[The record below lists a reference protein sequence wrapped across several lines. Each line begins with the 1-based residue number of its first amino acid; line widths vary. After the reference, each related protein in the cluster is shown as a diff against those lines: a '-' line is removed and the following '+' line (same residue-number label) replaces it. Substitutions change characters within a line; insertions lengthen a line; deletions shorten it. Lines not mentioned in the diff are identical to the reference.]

1 MVQTP
6 HWSGDPEVFVESLFN
21 WMTVTDR
28 FCRCGSDSLLSRA
41 LSVADRAMAEGATLN
56 AVCAGLLHVVGN
68 LLICTD
74 FSCESGAVRNRSH
87 EIGARWLS
95 GMFPHTVS
103 EPIRLL
109 PDARRWLFAT
119 DSEFRKSLSDDAMRE
134 LAIMGGPM
142 VESERLAFENRF
154 CFQEA
159 AALSKRIEGAQN
171 TSCSHG
177 TPNDLRSFRQQVID
191 CLISAVTFKTGTG
204 RSPIR
209 ISRSYPAPETA
220 VTARHR

>member
-6 HWSGDPEVFVESLFN
+6 NWTGDPGSFVDSLFN
-21 WMTVTDR
+21 WMTVTGR
-28 FCRCGSDSLLSRA
+28 ICRCGTESALSRS
-41 LSVADRAMAEGATLN
+41 LCVADRAMAEGA
-56 AVCAGLLHVVGN
+56 APSEVCAGLLHVVGN

-74 FSCESGAVRNRSH
+74 FSCDSGAVRSRSH

-109 PDARRWLFAT
+109 PEARRWLFAT
-119 DSEFRKSLSDDAMRE
+119 DSEFRKTLSDDAMRE

-154 CFQEA
+154 CSREA
-159 AALSKRIEGAQN
+159 AALSKRIEWAMDK
-171 TSCSHG
+171 SCSHW
-177 TPNDLRSFRQQVID
+177 TSKDLSFFRQQVLD
-191 CLISAVTFKTGTG
+191 SLATATTLKTGTA
-204 RSPIR
+204 RSPIQILR
-209 ISRSYPAPETA
+209 NSPAL
-220 VTARHR
+220 